1 MPVFSV
7 RKCSEILKSFGLKKK
22 KTFLRQTQQMVWNLK
37 ERHGK
42 NSHSKNPWNNPPII
56 HISPTLGQLFML
68 PQLCFTAR
76 AEKQLSRC
84 IPSQQTTSDEANR
97 HPGFICTSIRP
108 HNLGS
113 DQLPLLWLV
122 HFLQCHLFSIPLHCE
137 CQKYVLQSTSA
148 VTDITSLPRHRTF
161 PLQCAYM
168 SIIFSVFAFIDSVKI
183 PSPRVR
189 LRPSSLLEAAVLF
202 RRRWWTKDFVL

>member
-1 MPVFSV
+1 METNTADGV
-7 RKCSEILKSFGLKKK
+7 KL
-22 KTFLRQTQQMVWNLK
+22 
-37 ERHGK
+37 ERETWK

-56 HISPTLGQLFML
+56 HISPTLGQLFTL
-68 PQLCFTAR
+68 PQLCFSAR

-122 HFLQCHLFSIPLHCE
+122 HFLQCHLFTIPLHCE
-137 CQKYVLQSTSA
+137 CQKCVLQSTSA
-148 VTDITSLPRHRTF
+148 VTENTSLPRHRTF

-168 SIIFSVFAFIDSVKI
+168 SIIFSVYAFIDSDKNLF
-183 PSPRVR
+183 PRVR
-189 LRPSSLLEAAVLF
+189 LRPSSPLAAPVLF
-202 RRRWWTKDFVL
+202 RRCWWTKDFGL

>member
-1 MPVFSV
+1 MLRNP
-7 RKCSEILKSFGLKKK
+7 EILWFKKTKKK
-22 KTFLRQTQQMVWNLK
+22 ENILETNTADGVKL
-37 ERHGK
+37 ERETWK

-56 HISPTLGQLFML
+56 HISPTLGQLFTL

-84 IPSQQTTSDEANR
+84 IPSRQTTSDEANR

-108 HNLGS
+108 HNSGS

-148 VTDITSLPRHRTF
+148 VTENASFTQASYFSSSMRRHEHN
-161 PLQCAYM
+161 
-168 SIIFSVFAFIDSVKI
+168 IFCVYFHWVWQNPVSKSEAEVF
-183 PSPRVR
+183 SPF
-189 LRPSSLLEAAVLF
+189 SSRSPV
-202 RRRWWTKDFVL
+202 